1 MKDKNQIKTAM
12 ILAAGLGTRMK
23 DLTDNRPKPLLPVRN
38 TTIID
43 LAINKLVKS
52 GFKKIIINLHY
63 KGELIREHLEK
74 QHDKN
79 VEIIF
84 SEEPEILGT
93 AGGIA
98 KAKKYFN
105 EQNILVMNS
114 DIFSDIS
121 LNNFFKF
128 YRDRRNIATMAVYPS
143 DDNLNYSLVTYDKDQ
158 ILTGFLKKGQAVAKG
173 VNTGIFMGI
182 QLLSEKSQ
190 NFLKPHYSSI
200 IKELY
205 LYALRNG
212 YKISV
217 YIHQGIWY
225 DLGTKQNYKDFLENI
240 EHNPGLLEKFY
251 K

>member
-23 DLTDNRPKPLLPVRN
+23 DLTLNVPKPLLPIRD
-38 TTIID
+38 TTIIE
-43 LAINKLVKS
+43 LIIKKLVNS
-52 GFKKIIINLHY
+52 GFNKIIINLHY
-63 KGELIREHLEK
+63 KSELIREHLEK
-74 QHDKN
+74 QDDKS
-79 VEIIF
+79 VKLIF
-84 SEEPEILGT
+84 SEEPDILGT

-105 EQNILVMNS
+105 GQNILVMNS

-121 LNNFFKF
+121 LNNFSQHYKQSQS
-128 YRDRRNIATMAVYPS
+128 IATMAVYPS
-143 DDNLNYSLVTYDKDQ
+143 DDNINYSLITYDNDQ
-158 ILTGFLKKGQAVAKG
+158 MLTGFLKKGQAVANG
-173 VNTGIFMGI
+173 VNTGIFMGF

-190 NFLKPHYSSI
+190 NFLKPYYSSI
-200 IKELY
+200 IEDLY
-205 LYALRNG
+205 LNALRNG

-225 DLGTKQNYKDFLENI
+225 DLGTKQNYKDFLESI
-240 EHNPGLLEKFY
+240 ERNPGLLEEFY

>member
-23 DLTDNRPKPLLPVRN
+23 DLTLNIPKPLLPVQN

-43 LAINKLVKS
+43 LAIKKLAKS

-74 QHDKN
+74 QDDKN
-79 VEIIF
+79 VKLIF
-84 SEEPEILGT
+84 SDEPDILGT

-105 EQNILVMNS
+105 GQNILVMNS

-121 LNNFFKF
+121 LNNFFEHYKHSQS
-128 YRDRRNIATMAVYPS
+128 IATMAVYPS
-143 DDNLNYSLVTYDKDQ
+143 DDNINYSLVTYDNDQ
-158 ILTGFLKKGQAVAKG
+158 MLTGFLKKGQAAAKG
-173 VNTGIFMGI
+173 VNTGIFMGF

-190 NFLKPHYSSI
+190 HFLKPYYSSI
-200 IKELY
+200 IEDLY

-212 YKISV
+212 YRIPV
-217 YIHQGIWY
+217 YLHKGIWY
-225 DLGTKQNYKDFLENI
+225 DLGTKQNYMKFLKNI